1 MFVVRR
7 SHHNPILIPE
17 HTHPWE
23 GMATFN
29 WCPVGVGDTTHFF
42 YRAVSL
48 PDPLQT
54 PGSISIIGHAM
65 SKDGYNFDSRE
76 RFIAPEE
83 DWEKFGC
90 EDPRV
95 TEFEGEY
102 YIFYTALSQ
111 YPFTPEG
118 IKVGVAIS
126 RDLKKVDE
134 KHLVTPFNSKAM
146 ALFPERVGGKITV
159 IFSAHTD
166 GGAARMAIAQFDKKE
181 NIWSPEFWE
190 KWHNEIDNHTLN
202 LRRNDYDQIEIGA
215 PPVKTPYGWLLIY
228 SHIQNYFGSPSGVG
242 RIFGIEAALLDFNDP
257 RKIIGRTKG
266 PIIAPEEPYELIGHV
281 QNVTFPSGALVD
293 GETLNIYY
301 SAADTTACVARVN
314 LNDFISS
321 IYPDTATSWHL
332 RRNPLNP
339 ILSPN
344 PKNAWEAKAVF
355 NPAAIDL
362 DGSVHLLYR
371 ALSNDNTSSI
381 GYARSKDGLVIDER
395 LSEPVYVPRENFE
408 MKKMQ
413 NANSGCEDP
422 RIMKIGETLYMC
434 YTAFDGISPP
444 RVAVSTISE
453 KDFLEKKWNWSK
465 PELITPQGIDDKDTC
480 ILTEKD
486 NGKYVILHR
495 IGTDICADYLGS
507 LNFKEEKVHRC
518 IKVLSPRPGM
528 WDSEKV
534 GITAP
539 PIKTEAGWLLLY
551 HGISREHHTY
561 RVGVVLLDT
570 KDPTVVLRRSTDPIF
585 EPEAIYEKE
594 GVVPNVVFPC
604 GMVIREGTLF
614 VYYGGADKVVGVA
627 TMDME
632 KLMNALK

>member
-29 WCPVGVGDTTHFF
+29 WCPGGVGDTTHFF

-166 GGAARMAIAQFDKKE
+166 GGAACMAIAQFDKKE

-242 RIFGIEAALLDFNDP
+242 RIVGIEAALLYFNDP

-321 IYPDTATSWHL
+321 IYPETATSWHL

-344 PKNAWEAKAVF
+344 PKNAWETKAVF

-362 DGSVHLLYR
+362 GGNVHLLYR

-395 LSEPVYVPRENFE
+395 LSEPIYVPRENFE

-422 RIMKIGETLYMC
+422 RIMKIGDTLYMR
-434 YTAFDGISPP
+434 YTAFDGNSPP

-518 IKVLSPRPGM
+518 IKVLSPRPG
-528 WDSEKV
+528 
-534 GITAP
+534 
-539 PIKTEAGWLLLY
+539 
-551 HGISREHHTY
+551 
-561 RVGVVLLDT
+561 
-570 KDPTVVLRRSTDPIF
+570 
-585 EPEAIYEKE
+585 
-594 GVVPNVVFPC
+594 
-604 GMVIREGTLF
+604 
-614 VYYGGADKVVGVA
+614 
-627 TMDME
+627 
-632 KLMNALK
+632 